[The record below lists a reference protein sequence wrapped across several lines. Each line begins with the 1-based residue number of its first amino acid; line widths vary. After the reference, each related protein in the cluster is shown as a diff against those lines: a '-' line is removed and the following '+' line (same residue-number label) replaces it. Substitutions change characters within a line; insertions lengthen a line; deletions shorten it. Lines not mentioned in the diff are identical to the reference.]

1 MCEPLSSHL
10 VPLSLFSPFTTT
22 RRTWLKLSGL
32 IGRSEATWFHLPW
45 RDADLP
51 LFLHPHVKAMWMFKK
66 KKFCGTNTWR
76 ASHLICWRGLSKPHK
91 KGILV
96 VSVTL
101 LEQSNRK
108 SVWCQ
113 FCHFPSHCVDWE
125 SSPSCPIVV
134 FRGRFTLLVI
144 SPLPPGTFG
153 SLACPHPPTGPVHLI
168 RLARPHKVFF
178 LA

>member
-1 MCEPLSSHL
+1 MIEAKSPYRTLWSDVVSFTVAWCWPAAIFTSTCEGN
-10 VPLSLFSPFTTT
+10 V
-22 RRTWLKLSGL
+22 
-32 IGRSEATWFHLPW
+32 
-45 RDADLP
+45 D
-51 LFLHPHVKAMWMFKK
+51 VKK
-66 KKFCGTNTWR
+66 KKRKFCGTNTWK

-91 KGILV
+91 KGILL

-101 LEQSNRK
+101 PEQSNRK

-134 FRGRFTLLVI
+134 FHGRFTLLVI

-153 SLACPHPPTGPVHLI
+153 SLACPHPPTCPVHLI

-178 LA
+178 LAWNGALESLTRHD